1 MDCCHPIHLN
11 YMAEVVIPAHAVG
24 KVMGKRGTNMDN
36 IRKISGASIEITDS
50 KSSRGDRMA
59 LVSGT
64 PDQKHAA
71 ENLIQAFIM
80 AT

>member
-1 MDCCHPIHLN
+1 MFAGQT
-11 YMAEVVIPAHAVG
+11 YRE
-24 KVMGKRGTNMDN
+24 GTLFHCSCNPFNFLIDTF
-36 IRKISGASIEITDS
+36 ILFQISGASIEIADS

-64 PDQKHAA
+64 PDQKRAA

>member
-1 MDCCHPIHLN
+1 MFAGQT
-11 YMAEVVIPAHAVG
+11 YRVG
-24 KVMGKRGTNMDN
+24 TLFYCSYNPFN
-36 IRKISGASIEITDS
+36 FLIYAFILFQISGASIEITDS